1 MKNYINYEQKK
12 LLIESFIYANF
23 SYCPLVWHFCTY
35 KSINK
40 IESIHKRNSQ
50 LLFSKVRNNYS
61 QLLDK
66 AKKSTMAI
74 IRLRCLCLE
83 IYKAINCLNSAFMT
97 DVFKLSDSK
106 KPARKQNFLNI
117 NVIRPNQVKYGERS
131 SRVLGPNIWN
141 NVIKDKNKIYF
152 IEKGAPS
159 LFICYTE
166 AIQKTSC
173 TQRFSNYL
181 LIITF

>member
-23 SYCPLVWHFCTY
+23 SYCPLAWHFCTY

-40 IESIHKRNSQ
+40 IESIHKRNLQ

-66 AKKSTMAI
+66 AKKSTMTI

-159 LFICYTE
+159 FFICYTE